1 MQCGAIILAGGQN
14 KRMGKEKWLLR
25 INGETFVERIV
36 NELTPHLDPVLIVLA
51 RQSHDTVQDSI
62 PLPDPVLTNSK
73 IQIFRDE
80 LADMGPLSGI
90 QTGLRHCHH
99 EYTFIVASDM
109 PFIRWEI
116 ARYLLQKCIE
126 FEAEAVI
133 PTTMQKAH
141 PLCAVYRTSA
151 LLSLNIYLQQGGHKV
166 MGWVANLNHILVPE
180 VELQSL
186 DPNGTCFMNVNTPQE
201 YEAAFQLAR
210 LLE

>member
-25 INGETFVERIV
+25 TNGETFVERIV
-36 NELTPHLDPVLIVLA
+36 NELTPYLDPVMIVLA

-62 PLPDPVLTNSK
+62 PLPDQVLTNSK
-73 IQIFRDE
+73 IQILRDE

-90 QTGLRHCHH
+90 QTGLQHCHH
-99 EYTFIVASDM
+99 EYILIVASDM

-116 ARYLLQKCIE
+116 VEYLLQKCIE
-126 FEAEAVI
+126 SEAEAVI
-133 PTTMQKAH
+133 PTWLQKAH

-151 LLSLNIYLQQGGHKV
+151 LRSLKIYLQQGGYKV
-166 MGWVANLNHILVPE
+166 MEWVSGLNHILVPE
-180 VELQSL
+180 VELKPF

-201 YEAAFQLAR
+201 YETAVQLAR